1 MFLKLYLYGKV
12 RVETFF
18 MAKAFF
24 LHYTKGKKQQKQVR
38 QKKMCDKEGRHTG
51 EDRVALEILYFSTWN
66 TSEQKGNNTSQ
77 R

>member
-24 LHYTKGKKQQKQVR
+24 LHYTKGKKTAEASAA
-38 QKKMCDKEGRHTG
+38 KKD
-51 EDRVALEILYFSTWN
+51 V
-66 TSEQKGNNTSQ
+66 
-77 R
+77 